1 MSLDIHSIIYSYA
14 PFNKSG
20 QRSRVETKTIIEVFY
35 VVHLQMVYYCRLREK
50 ELRLMHISSV
60 TILLSWSRSLQ
71 RNAYHQFASTAKY

>member
-1 MSLDIHSIIYSYA
+1 MSLDIHSIIYCYA

-50 ELRLMHISSV
+50 ELRLMRISSV